1 LLGFISEIGL
11 TNLKPIN
18 MKLTQKFILSLL
30 CFLSLSVLT
39 THANAQD
46 AESKIIT
53 AMKNSEN
60 DWNKGDL
67 DSFMKMYTNESTMM
81 MPAGPTGISAIRELY
96 EKKYFNGK
104 MPKQNL
110 HYDDLKVTLLGEKY
124 ALLTGKFT
132 LSGNNLPE
140 RSGRYSLVM
149 VLTKDGWKILHDHSS

>member
-1 LLGFISEIGL
+1 MKASLKA
-11 TNLKPIN
+11 NL
-18 MKLTQKFILSLL
+18 MLS
-30 CFLSLSVLT
+30 CFLFFLALAMQVK
-39 THANAQD
+39 AQQGTG
-46 AESKIIT
+46 AHSKEAAIVS

-67 DSFMKMYTNESTMM
+67 DNFMKIYADSSTMM
-81 MPAGPTGISAIRELY
+81 MPTGPVGLSAIRSLY
-96 EKKYFNGK
+96 EKHYFNGR

-110 HYDDLKVTLLGEKY
+110 YYSELKVTMLGTNY

-149 VLTKDGWKILHDHSS
+149 VYTKDGWKILHDHSG

>member
-1 LLGFISEIGL
+1 MQARAQ
-11 TNLKPIN
+11 N
-18 MKLTQKFILSLL
+18 MLSKE
-30 CFLSLSVLT
+30 
-39 THANAQD
+39 AA
-46 AESKIIT
+46 IIA
-53 AMKNSEN
+53 AMNSSAI

-67 DSFMKMYTNESTMM
+67 DSFMKMYTESSTMM
-81 MPAGPTGISAIRELY
+81 MPTGPVGISAIKELY

-110 HYDDLKVTLLGEKY
+110 FYDEMKVIMLGENY

-149 VLTKDGWKILHDHSS
+149 VYTKDGWKILHDHSG

>member
-1 LLGFISEIGL
+1 
-11 TNLKPIN
+11 
-18 MKLTQKFILSLL
+18 MKFDRKFILILT
-30 CFLSLSVLT
+30 CFLFFS
-39 THANAQD
+39 AFAIQAQAQSGTD
-46 AESKIIT
+46 APSKIIE
-53 AMKNSEN
+53 AMKNYEN

-67 DSFMKMYTNESTMM
+67 ESFMKMYTNASTMM
-81 MPAGPTGISAIRELY
+81 MPTGPAGLSTIRELY

-110 HYDDLKVTLLGEKY
+110 HYDELKVTMLGDNY

-149 VLTKDGWKILHDHSS
+149 IYTKDGWKILHDHSS

>member
-1 LLGFISEIGL
+1 MKN
-11 TNLKPIN
+11 NLKRYAF
-18 MKLTQKFILSLL
+18 LTFLL
-30 CFLSLSVLT
+30 LSVF
-39 THANAQD
+39 AMQGKAQNML
-46 AESKIIT
+46 SKEAAIIA
-53 AMKNSEN
+53 AMNNSAN

-67 DSFMKMYTNESTMM
+67 DSFMKMYTESSTMM
-81 MPAGPTGISAIRELY
+81 MPTGPVGKSAIRELY

-110 HYDDLKVTLLGEKY
+110 FYDEMKVTLLGENY

-149 VLTKDGWKILHDHSS
+149 IYTKDGWKILHDHSG

>member
-1 LLGFISEIGL
+1 MYNS
-11 TNLKPIN
+11 
-18 MKLTQKFILSLL
+18 QKFSLIVS
-30 CFLSLSVLT
+30 CFLFVSTIAIPVRGQTLSKETAIV
-39 THANAQD
+39 
-46 AESKIIT
+46 T

-67 DSFMKMYTNESTMM
+67 GRFMNMYISSSTMM
-81 MPAGPTGISAIRELY
+81 MPTGPAGLSTIKELY

-110 HYDDLKVTLLGEKY
+110 HYDELKVTMLGERY

-149 VLTKDGWKILHDHSS
+149 VYTKDGWKILHDHSS

>member
-1 LLGFISEIGL
+1 
-11 TNLKPIN
+11 
-18 MKLTQKFILSLL
+18 MC
-30 CFLSLSVLT
+30 CFFLAFSIKV
-39 THANAQD
+39 AAQNNSD
-46 AESKIIT
+46 ATSKEAAIIA

-67 DSFMKMYTNESTMM
+67 DNFMKMYIASSTMM
-81 MPAGPTGISAIRELY
+81 MPTGPAGLNTIGELY

-110 HYDDLKVTLLGEKY
+110 YYDELKVTLLGENY

-149 VLTKDGWKILHDHSS
+149 IYTKDGWKILHDHSG

>member
-1 LLGFISEIGL
+1 MQRNISFIKTMG
-11 TNLKPIN
+11 
-18 MKLTQKFILSLL
+18 ILAIMV
-30 CFLSLSVLT
+30 FAT
-39 THANAQD
+39 AQVRAQTD
-46 AESKIIT
+46 ARSAIIL
-53 AMKNSEN
+53 AMNNSAN

-67 DSFMKMYTNESTMM
+67 DSFMKMYTDSSTMM
-81 MPAGPTGISAIRELY
+81 MPTGPAPLGNIKELY

-110 HYDDLKVTLLGEKY
+110 YYSELKVTLLGDRY

-149 VLTKDGWKILHDHSS
+149 VLTKTGWKILHDHSS

>member
-1 LLGFISEIGL
+1 
-11 TNLKPIN
+11 
-18 MKLTQKFILSLL
+18 MKNNSRRYA
-30 CFLSLSVLT
+30 FLSFLFLAVFT
-39 THANAQD
+39 MQARAQSTQ
-46 AESKIIT
+46 SKEAAIIA
-53 AMKNSEN
+53 AMKNSAN

-67 DSFMKMYTNESTMM
+67 DSFMKMYTESSTMM
-81 MPAGPTGISAIRELY
+81 MPTGPVGVGSIRELY

-110 HYDDLKVTLLGEKY
+110 YYDEMKVTLLGENY

-149 VLTKDGWKILHDHSS
+149 VYTKDGWKILHDHSG

>member
-1 LLGFISEIGL
+1 MKNNFRLYPLLSFL
-11 TNLKPIN
+11 VLAVFTMQARAQN
-18 MKLTQKFILSLL
+18 TQ
-30 CFLSLSVLT
+30 
-39 THANAQD
+39 
-46 AESKIIT
+46 SKEVAIIE
-53 AMKNSEN
+53 AMKNSAS

-67 DSFMKMYTNESTMM
+67 DSFMKMYTESSTMM
-81 MPAGPTGISAIRELY
+81 MPTGPVGISAIRELY

-110 HYDDLKVTLLGEKY
+110 FYNEMEVTLLGENY

-149 VLTKDGWKILHDHSS
+149 AYTKDGWKILHDHSG

>member
-1 LLGFISEIGL
+1 MAITTKIKLSAGIIS
-11 TNLKPIN
+11 
-18 MKLTQKFILSLL
+18 ILI
-30 CFLSLSVLT
+30 SVLFT
-39 THANAQD
+39 ITAKAQSYSD
-46 AESKIIT
+46 KQAALIVT
-53 AMKNSEN
+53 AMKSSEN

>member
-1 LLGFISEIGL
+1 
-11 TNLKPIN
+11 
-18 MKLTQKFILSLL
+18 MKLIPKFILSVL
-30 CFLSLSVLT
+30 CVLSLSMLT
-39 THANAQD
+39 TQAKAQD
-46 AESKIIT
+46 AQSKIIT

-67 DSFMKMYTNESTMM
+67 DSFMKMYTDESTMM
-81 MPAGPTGISAIRELY
+81 MPTGPAGINTIKELY

-124 ALLTGKFT
+124 ALCTGKFT

-149 VLTKDGWKILHDHSS
+149 VLTKNGWKILHDHSS

>member
-1 LLGFISEIGL
+1 MKTLQKI
-11 TNLKPIN
+11 NLCH
-18 MKLTQKFILSLL
+18 ILVLVLFFSA
-30 CFLSLSVLT
+30 LSIQVK
-39 THANAQD
+39 AQSD
-46 AESKIIT
+46 SKEATAIIT

-67 DSFMKMYTNESTMM
+67 PGFMKMYIDSSTMM
-81 MPAGPTGISAIRELY
+81 MPTGPAGLGTIRELY

-110 HYDDLKVTLLGEKY
+110 HYDELKVTLLGKRY

-149 VLTKDGWKILHDHSS
+149 IHTKDGWKILHDLSS